1 MKNVIART
9 AFLVIAALALAACG
23 GGNQGTVKNVS
34 GSKKKSVFT
43 PQSSGMPYEMM
54 VVSQPADYQ
63 NGAYDALFEILN
75 DDIPGLPQPEAH
87 FKISRLTHEN
97 FTRTFRYCRNVII
110 MNIDHMYTSCKFKFS
125 RDVYA
130 SPQIVMTIQ
139 APDAQ
144 SFIRFV
150 KDNAG
155 SLISFFTRVEM
166 NREADNLQKEHNIPV
181 EQKIKELFDC
191 DIWIPQELNKTKVG
205 KNFFWASTDNGT
217 KDMNFVMY
225 TYPYR
230 DKNTFTAEYF
240 AAKRDSALRY
250 NVPGPHDDIYMT
262 LQDDLWEVED
272 GTVHGQYAQIARGL
286 WKMANYSMGGPFV
299 SVSRVDE
306 KNGRVV
312 VAEAFIFAPGEHKK
326 YMMRRMEAALY
337 TLRLPDE
344 LDVERFTYDIE
355 EVTIN
360 PENQ

>member
-1 MKNVIART
+1 MKNGFVKT
-9 AFLVIAALALAACG
+9 ALLVMVAVALVACG
-23 GGNQGTVKNVS
+23 GGGTAKNGNVS

-54 VVSQPADYQ
+54 VVSKPSDYN

-75 DDIPGLPQPEAH
+75 EDIPGLPQPEAH
-87 FKISRLTHEN
+87 FKISRVTHDN
-97 FTRTFRYCRNVII
+97 FTRTLRYCRNVII
-110 MNIDHMYTSCKFKFS
+110 MNIDHMYTSCKYKYS

-130 SPQIVMTIQ
+130 SPQIIMTIQ
-139 APDAQ
+139 APSAEE
-144 SFIRFV
+144 FKKFV
-150 KDNAG
+150 NANAET
-155 SLISFFTRVEM
+155 IITFFTHSEM
-166 NREADNLQKEHNIPV
+166 NREADNLQKKHNIPV
-181 EQKIKELFDC
+181 EQKIKEIFDC
-191 DIWIPQELNKTKVG
+191 EIWIPEELNKTKVG

-225 TYPYR
+225 SYPYR

-250 NVPGPHDDIYMT
+250 NVPGPHEDVYMT

-272 GTVHGQYAQIARGL
+272 GVVHGKYAQIARGL

-306 KNGRVV
+306 KNQRVI
-312 VAEAFIFAPGEHKK
+312 VAEAFVFAPGEHKK

-344 LDVERFTYDIE
+344 LEDVHFKYDIE

-360 PENQ
+360 PEN